1 MANLL
6 SKETSPYL
14 LQHKDNPVHWM
25 PWGSFALAKAKAE
38 NKPILLSIG
47 YAACHWCHVMAHESF
62 EEADAADLMNQHF
75 ISIKVDREERPDID
89 MIYQNALA
97 LLGQQ
102 GGWPLTMFLTPEG
115 EPFWGGTYFPPLARH
130 GLPAFKEVLRG
141 VAKSWGQEQERI
153 THNVKSLTTALE
165 KLQAPREGHI
175 VTREQL
181 DKIGFYFLSAID
193 AAHGGLGEA
202 PKFPSLPAMSLL
214 WDNYIRSGNDVFR
227 SAVVHSLSQM
237 CQGGIYDHLGGGFAR
252 YTVDAE
258 WLVPHFEKMLY
269 DNAQF
274 ISLLSEV
281 YKEAQNPLFAQRIRE
296 TIAFLLRDMAVEFD
310 GDGAFASSF
319 DADSNDGTGHKHEG
333 AYYVWSAKEVDEVLG
348 AEALLFKQTY
358 DVTVFGNW
366 EDSNILNRLKHPAYL
381 SAAEEQRLEGLRTK
395 LLAARGK
402 RQPPQRDGK
411 VLADWNGLAISALL
425 QAHQAL
431 GDAAYL
437 EAAGRAFRF
446 VTRQM
451 TAEDGRLQ
459 HSWCDGRATHPGT
472 LDDYANMIQAATL
485 FFEITRNH
493 AYLVQAESWAK
504 ILLDDY
510 WDNLHHG
517 FFFSAA
523 EAGLL
528 LRPKTADDTA
538 TPSGNGTM
546 VGVLVRLYFMTGKP
560 QYLERAEETARA
572 FSGDILQR
580 FFPLTTLLGNSD
592 FLAHPVTVV
601 LAGKTGREALLDVL
615 KTVSLPRLILLE
627 AEGASPL
634 PEDHPAHG
642 KTAIGGRATAYI
654 CAGRS
659 CMAPVTEA
667 DEFRK
672 LLLEERKRMK
682 TPAANDG

>member
-1 MANLL
+1 MNLL
-6 SKETSPYL
+6 GKETSPYL

-38 NKPILLSIG
+38 NKPILLSVG

-62 EEADAADLMNQHF
+62 EDADAADLMNRNF
-75 ISIKVDREERPDID
+75 VCIKVDREERPDID
-89 MIYQNALA
+89 MIYQNALS

-102 GGWPLTMFLTPEG
+102 GGWPLTMFLTPAG

-141 VAKSWGQEQERI
+141 VATSWSEEQDRI
-153 THNVKSLTTALE
+153 THNVKSLTAALE
-165 KLQAPREGHI
+165 KLQAPRAGHI

-181 DKIGFYFLSAID
+181 DKVGFYFLSAID
-193 AAHGGLGEA
+193 AAHGGLGNA
-202 PKFPSLPAMSLL
+202 PKFPSLPAMSML

-237 CQGGIYDHLGGGFAR
+237 CQGGIYDHLGGGFSR

-274 ISLLSEV
+274 LSLLSEV
-281 YKEAQNPLFAQRIRE
+281 YKEMQNPLFEQRIRE
-296 TIAFLLRDMAVEFD
+296 TVTFLLRDMAVEAV
-310 GDGAFASSF
+310 GDTAFASSF
-319 DADSNDGTGHKHEG
+319 DADSDDGSGHKHEG
-333 AYYVWSAKEVDEVLG
+333 AFYVWDAKEVDALLG
-348 AEALLFKQTY
+348 ADSLLFKQTY
-358 DVTVFGNW
+358 DVTAFGNW
-366 EDSNILNRLKHPAYL
+366 ENHNILNRLKHPAFL
-381 SAAEEQRLEGLRTK
+381 SVAEEQRLTELRNK
-395 LLAARGK
+395 LLAVRAK
-402 RQPPQRDGK
+402 RIPPQRDGK
-411 VLADWNGLAISALL
+411 VLADWNGLAISGLL
-425 QAHQAL
+425 LAYQAL
-431 GDAAYL
+431 GDASYL
-437 EAAGRAFRF
+437 EAAGSSFRF

-451 TAEDGRLQ
+451 MAEDGLLQ
-459 HSWCDGRATHPGT
+459 HSYCDGRAAHTAT
-472 LDDYANMIQAATL
+472 LDDYANMILAATQ

-493 AYLVQAESWAK
+493 AYLAQAEAWAK

-510 WDNLHHG
+510 WDNLHDG
-517 FFFSAA
+517 FFLNHAESA
-523 EAGLL
+523 LL
-528 LRPKTADDTA
+528 LRPKTADDSA

-546 VGVLVRLYFMTGKP
+546 VAVLTRLYFMTGKP
-560 QYLERAEETARA
+560 LYLERAESTARA
-572 FSGDILQR
+572 FSGELLQR

-601 LAGKTGREALLDVL
+601 LAGRTGREALLDVL
-615 KTVSLPRLILLE
+615 KTISLPRLILLE

-634 PEDHPAHG
+634 PASHPAAG

-659 CMAPVTEA
+659 CLAPVTDA
-667 DEFRK
+667 TEFRK
-672 LLLEERKRMK
+672 FLLEVRKRARL
-682 TPAANDG
+682 PAANDG